1 MRYYV
6 SPIKLAKIKT
16 KQNWR
21 YPMWPPRL
29 LEEQIRP
36 LDRGMMWY
44 LARLKA
50 SVSMT

>member
-1 MRYYV
+1 M
-6 SPIKLAKIKT
+6 SHPSNWQKLKKT

-21 YPMWPPRL
+21 YPMWTPRL
-29 LEEQIRP
+29 MEEQIRP

-50 SVSMT
+50 SISMT